1 MKMLTLGRRLERG
14 MGSWDEESVEGGG
27 LMGMTR
33 ARREIVALMWAVHW
47 IREGLQAAVGPH
59 ICPLS
64 NLAC

>member
-1 MKMLTLGRRLERG
+1 